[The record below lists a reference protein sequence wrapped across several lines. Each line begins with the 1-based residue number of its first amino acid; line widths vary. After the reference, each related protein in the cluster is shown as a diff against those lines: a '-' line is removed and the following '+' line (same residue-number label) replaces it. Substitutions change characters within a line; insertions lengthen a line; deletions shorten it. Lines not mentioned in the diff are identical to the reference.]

1 VAATERPGRTD
12 FDPSV
17 PHPARVYNYWL
28 GGKDNFAADR
38 KAAEQV
44 IRLLPEIV
52 AGMRAN
58 REFLVRTVRYLA
70 SQGVRQFLDVGTGL
84 PAPNN
89 THEVAQAVAPASR
102 VVYVDNDPMVVVH
115 AEALLRSSP
124 EGRCVYVDAD
134 MRDADFIL
142 NEASQTLDFNKPVAL
157 LLLMI
162 LHLVPDDAEAERIV
176 AALAKRLAPG
186 SFIAISHMTADFEPE
201 AVLAAATAYNDMAPV
216 PVTARNH
223 AQVNDM
229 FGGRQLIEPGL
240 VAVNHWPSDGS
251 TGETEANVGVYGG
264 VARV

>member
-1 VAATERPGRTD
+1 VAATERAGRSD

-38 KAAEQV
+38 KAAERV

-58 REFLVRTVRYLA
+58 REFLVRAVRYLA
-70 SQGVRQFLDVGTGL
+70 GQGVRQFLDVGTGL

-89 THEVAQAVAPASR
+89 THEVAQAVAPESR

-115 AEALLRSSP
+115 AEALLRSSL

-142 NEASQTLDFNKPVAL
+142 NEASRTLDFSKPVAL
-157 LLLMI
+157 MLLMI
-162 LHLVPDDAEAERIV
+162 MHLVPDDAEAERIV
-176 AALAKRLAPG
+176 AALANRLAPG
-186 SFIAISHMTADFEPE
+186 SYIAISHMTADFAPD
-201 AVLAAATAYNDMAPV
+201 AVMAAANAYNDMAPV

-223 AQVNDM
+223 AQVTAL
-229 FGGRQLIEPGL
+229 FGGRQLIEPGM
-240 VAVNHWPSDGS
+240 VAVNRWPSDSGAV
-251 TGETEANVGVYGG
+251 GPEPDVGVYGG
-264 VARV
+264 IARG

>member
-1 VAATERPGRTD
+1 MAASERTGRTD

-38 KAAEQV
+38 MAAEKD
-44 IRLLPEIV
+44 IKLLPEIV

-70 SQGVRQFLDVGTGL
+70 GQGIRQFLDVGTGL

-89 THEVAQAVAPASR
+89 THEVAQAIAPESR

-115 AEALLRSSP
+115 AEALLRSSL
-124 EGRCVYVDAD
+124 EGRCVYIDSD

-142 NEASQTLDFNKPVAL
+142 KEASRTLDFSQPVAL
-157 LLLMI
+157 I

-176 AALAKRLAPG
+176 TALAKRLAPG
-186 SFIAISHMTADFEPE
+186 SYIAISHMTADFAPE
-201 AVLAAATAYNDMAPV
+201 AVLAAAKAYNDMAPV

-223 AQVNDM
+223 AQVSGL
-229 FGGRQLIEPGL
+229 FGGRQLVEPGL
-240 VAVNHWPSDGS
+240 VAVNRWPSDSGA
-251 TGETEANVGVYGG
+251 GDPETIVGVYGG
-264 VARV
+264 IARA